1 MISKQKKKNQI
12 KYSKMNLDFS
22 IIIIIIIRRIKNYLM
37 MILNMNKII
46 NQINLY
52 EMILKKRI
60 IAQTLLK
67 KCFINKTI

>member
-22 IIIIIIIRRIKNYLM
+22 IIIIIIRRIKNYLM